1 MAISNYRFGD
11 ICKYDYN
18 VYDKEQKVWSSK
30 VGIGLVI
37 ATHEN
42 MVYVCEGSV
51 IDKDSENKDENE
63 SKNKTNSNVVEEVK
77 TEEQTDNKES
87 ENKENE
93 LDTLFL
99 IDRDCSPLVAIDA
112 FFDLCYSD
120 NKICNEYLEYLWTI
134 NRRQEITAKI
144 KLVNAYD
151 AGMIFDQEVI
161 KFIKSIETE
170 TRKIIEEIKMIKDE
184 QETNQVVVSVQPN
197 SNVVLPEYTETE
209 SVEGKQRVRQ

>member
-42 MVYVCEGSV
+42 IVYVCDGIV
-51 IDKDSENKDENE
+51 IDKD
-63 SKNKTNSNVVEEVK
+63 
-77 TEEQTDNKES
+77 S

-99 IDRDCSPLVAIDA
+99 IDKNCSPLVAIDA

-161 KFIKSIETE
+161 KFIKSIEPE
-170 TRKIIEEIKMIKDE
+170 TRKIIEEIKMIKEE

-209 SVEGKQRVRQ
+209 SVDGKQRVRQ